1 MSLNAWKK
9 QNSRMLYDSGIGMM
23 DIAGSKEVLIDMYLK
38 RRKTMKK
45 FLAGLMAIALVFNS
59 GGRVYCD
66 DGQKL
71 KGTITMS
78 GAWALYPMAVK
89 WAEEFQKLHPEVR
102 VDISAGGAGK
112 GMADAISGVVDIGK
126 VSREI
131 YPEEIEKGVWWVAVV
146 KDAVVP
152 TINSMNPAC
161 PELLAR
167 GITKEQASGIWITE
181 EITEWS
187 DVAGPMAK
195 GEINVYTRSDSC
207 GAAETWASFLGSK
220 QEDLA
225 GVGVYG
231 DPGLASAVI
240 NDVNGIGFNNIN
252 YAYDT
257 GTGEQLS
264 GIRIVPLDSN
274 GSGKI
279 DPEED
284 FYGNRASMV
293 SAIAEGKYPSPP
305 ARDLYFVCKGRP
317 DRVLVAEFIRWVLT
331 DGQKFTA
338 EAGYV
343 GLSQRSVIEGLE
355 KLKAE

>member
-1 MSLNAWKK
+1 
-9 QNSRMLYDSGIGMM
+9 
-23 DIAGSKEVLIDMYLK
+23 
-38 RRKTMKK
+38 MKK
-45 FLAGLMAIALVFNS
+45 AAAVVSAIMFVLTFTHNLCGASVQ
-59 GGRVYCD
+59 D
-66 DGQKL
+66 L

-102 VDISAGGAGK
+102 IDISAGGAGK

-152 TINSMNPAC
+152 TINSMNPAGL
-161 PELLAR
+161 ELLAR
-167 GITKEQASGIWITE
+167 GLTKEHSSGIWISE

-195 GEINVYTRSDSC
+195 GKINVYTRSDSC

-257 GTGEQLS
+257 RTGEQLT
-264 GIRIVPLDSN
+264 GIRIVPLDTN
-274 GSGKI
+274 GNGKV

-284 FYGNRASMV
+284 FYGNRTSMV

-317 DRVLVAEFIRWVLT
+317 QRVLVAEFIKWVLT

-343 GLSQRSVIEGLE
+343 GLSQESVSKGLE